1 MCGKIYP
8 EHGVEPTSRVKTCM
22 EEYIQSSVE
31 PTFRVKKCMEEY
43 TQSSVELTF
52 RVKTCMEEYAQ
63 SSVEP
68 TFRVKTCMEDYT
80 QSSVEPTFRVKTC
93 IEEKNMSG
101 APSNK
106 SITKSPSK
114 SIIFAIWK
122 KIVYRT
128 WLVHFIK
135 LVPRLFVLVSS
146 YLIPLLIRDFHL
158 FSTAT
163 STSRNLHLFR
173 LIELVYSLN

>member
-1 MCGKIYP
+1 MPGAWCWTYLQRKDVYGRIYP
-8 EHGVEPTSRVKTCM
+8 EHGVKPTSRVKTCM
-22 EEYIQSSVE
+22 EEY
-31 PTFRVKKCMEEY
+31 T
-43 TQSSVELTF
+43 
-52 RVKTCMEEYAQ
+52 Q

-68 TFRVKTCMEDYT
+68 TFRVKTCMEEYT

-93 IEEKNMSG
+93 MEEKKMSG
-101 APSNK
+101 APSNQ
-106 SITKSPSK
+106 SISKSPSK
-114 SIIFAIWK
+114 SIIFVIWK

-146 YLIPLLIRDFHL
+146 YFNPLLIRDFHL
-158 FSTAT
+158 FSPAT

-173 LIELVYSLN
+173 LIELDYSLN